1 MNKGNNHLRSGR
13 TNQSG
18 GRPQSSSYYKDAKPI
33 KLPESYL
40 EEGYF
45 DSEGLPR
52 RELYVE
58 MAEEVAKKF
67 GVVGDS
73 SSRLR
78 KYYNEVRTIWE
89 VVNADKNGS
98 EKAFHSNRHR
108 LYKLRATASYDS
120 NREDGR
126 SSRILYD
133 FINKNVQIAEKS
145 LKHYKV
151 FMDHFMCIM
160 GYFKENGGKSKW

>member
-1 MNKGNNHLRSGR
+1 MNKGNNYSKNGR

-18 GRPQSSSYYKDAKPI
+18 GRPDAKRDPI
-33 KLPESYL
+33 KLPEGYL
-40 EEGYF
+40 KEGYF

-58 MAEEVAKKF
+58 MAEEVAKKL
-67 GVVGDS
+67 GLVGDT

-78 KYYNEVRTIWE
+78 KYYNEIRTIWE
-89 VVNADKNGS
+89 VVNADKSVS

-120 NREDGR
+120 NREDAR

-133 FINKNVQIAEKS
+133 FVDKNVQIAERS